1 MSNSFLGDAEDPAF
15 GGKKMIA
22 KNFAIFWAVFVT
34 MRRLSFNIHPWPY
47 VKFMS
52 PDTVQCAVCVCI

>member
-1 MSNSFLGDAEDPAF
+1 MAENSFSAVKPVA
-15 GGKKMIA
+15 KK
-22 KNFAIFWAVFVT
+22 FWHFRVVVVT

-52 PDTVQCAVCVCI
+52 PDTAQCAVCVCI

>member
-1 MSNSFLGDAEDPAF
+1 MI
-15 GGKKMIA
+15 IA
-22 KNFAIFWAVFVT
+22 KNFVIFQRVFVT

-52 PDTVQCAVCVCI
+52 PDIDQCAACVCI